1 MHETRLAKMI
11 WKLGQN
17 SIKEFFFF
25 VCLIFNF
32 VFSGFEETRKVES
45 HTRHA
50 VMHIKQGLL
59 FLATLASFVCFVC
72 NGKKKIPKWTDGNVE
87 TPSLSAWRT
96 FDVRRRFIRNK
107 KEEENE
113 EKKKK
118 PKAMKMYI
126 PKINQTTTK
135 NPRPLVRF
143 IAFFCLVDCLWEMG
157 KYL

>member
-17 SIKEFFFF
+17 LIKEFFFI
-25 VCLIFNF
+25 CLIFNF

-72 NGKKKIPKWTDGNVE
+72 NGKKKYRNGRMGMWKPLPFRLEGLLMSAVVLYE
-87 TPSLSAWRT
+87 T
-96 FDVRRRFIRNK
+96 K
-107 KEEENE
+107 K
-113 EKKKK
+113 KKRMKRKRKK